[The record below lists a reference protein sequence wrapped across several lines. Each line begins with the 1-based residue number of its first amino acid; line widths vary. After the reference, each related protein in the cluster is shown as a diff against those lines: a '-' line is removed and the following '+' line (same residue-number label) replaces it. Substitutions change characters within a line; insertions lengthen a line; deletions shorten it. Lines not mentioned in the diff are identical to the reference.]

1 MMLRTCLSLVRP
13 WQVILALCLV
23 YLAVIVALNHG
34 DVKAFVTIGSCY
46 ATCDFSL
53 DQGCAEGTE
62 NGYDGQY
69 AYYIARDPG
78 GSIGCMDVPA
88 YRYQRI
94 LLPLLGRLLS
104 LGVDGLIPVAFVLV
118 NLIALVTGTALLE
131 RLLVAQEVS
140 RWYALTY
147 GLFFGVVVAVRLSTA
162 EPLAYGLAIL
172 AIWLSRQVPE
182 RSWLIALVLLAA
194 MLAKETTGVFVAG
207 FVLWYTV
214 RRRWRAAALVMSAVG
229 IPFALWQLYLYK
241 WIGVIGVGPGGGG
254 KSSFELIPYNGVWR
268 IYSDSGSL
276 AVFLLLGG
284 LFIPSVVIPSAW
296 GVWVTLR
303 EVWGQ
308 CGRLPGVHLYTWLH
322 LANAGI
328 LMIVPFSTYREF
340 LGIFRFMVGM
350 VITHVLYAALRY
362 PGRRPLIY
370 STLWIV
376 LLMFVVSG

>member
-1 MMLRTCLSLVRP
+1 MALRTCPGLVRP
-13 WQVILALCLV
+13 WQVTLAFCLV
-23 YLAVIVALNHG
+23 YVAVVLALNQG
-34 DVKAFVTIGSCY
+34 DVKTFVTIGSCY
-46 ATCDFSL
+46 ATCDFRL
-53 DQGCAEGTE
+53 DVGCPEGTE

-78 GSIGCMDVPA
+78 GSLGCMDVPA

-94 LLPLLGRLLS
+94 LLPLLGRVLS
-104 LGVDGLIPVAFVLV
+104 LGVDSLIPVAFVLV

-131 RLLVAQEVS
+131 RLLVAQGVS

-147 GLFFGVVVAVRLSTA
+147 GLFFGVVVAVRLSTT

-172 AIWLSRQVPE
+172 AIWLSHQGSE
-182 RSWLIALVLLAA
+182 RPWLIALVLLAA
-194 MLAKETTGVFVAG
+194 MLTKETTGVFVAG
-207 FVLWYTV
+207 FVLWYAA
-214 RRRWRAAALVMSAVG
+214 RRRWRAAATVALVVG
-229 IPFALWQLYLYK
+229 IPFALWQLYLYS
-241 WIGVIGVGPGGGG
+241 WIEAIGAGPGGGG
-254 KSSFELIPYNGVWR
+254 KSSFELIPYNGMWR
-268 IYSDSGSL
+268 IYSDTGSL

-303 EVWGQ
+303 EVWCQ
-308 CGRLPGVHLYTWLH
+308 RRRLSKVHLYAWLH

-376 LLMFVVSG
+376 LLVFVVSG